1 MGRCPSASRRLR
13 QAMAGQAIDA
23 TQGVGQPVLAGHVLD
38 EADGV
43 GAGAQAGPFVRSRS
57 A

>member
-1 MGRCPSASRRLR
+1 MGWKVA
-13 QAMAGQAIDA
+13 AGHAGQAIDA
-23 TQGVGQPVLAGHVLD
+23 TQGVGQPVLAGHVPD

-43 GAGAQAGPFVRSRS
+43 GAGAQAGRPSGSRS